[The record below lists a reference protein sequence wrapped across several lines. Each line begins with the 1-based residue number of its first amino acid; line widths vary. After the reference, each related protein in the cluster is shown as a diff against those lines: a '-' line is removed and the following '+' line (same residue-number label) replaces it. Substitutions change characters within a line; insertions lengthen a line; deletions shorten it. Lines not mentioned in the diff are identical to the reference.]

1 MPTRLHDLILV
12 QLNLVAKVLY
22 VDLKS
27 SIYTINLGLSNE
39 NITYFLLQKN
49 FYFSLDLKQ
58 TCNNCKG
65 GLTGSGRRRSC
76 DHGQFQGITN

>member
-39 NITYFLLQKN
+39 NITYFFITKAIL
-49 FYFSLDLKQ
+49 
-58 TCNNCKG
+58 
-65 GLTGSGRRRSC
+65 
-76 DHGQFQGITN
+76 FQLRFETNL

>member
-39 NITYFLLQKN
+39 NITYFLLQKPI
-49 FYFSLDLKQ
+49 L
-58 TCNNCKG
+58 
-65 GLTGSGRRRSC
+65 
-76 DHGQFQGITN
+76 FQLRFETNL

>member
-1 MPTRLHDLILV
+1 MPTRLHELILV

-39 NITYFLLQKN
+39 NITYFLLQKPI
-49 FYFSLDLKQ
+49 L
-58 TCNNCKG
+58 
-65 GLTGSGRRRSC
+65 
-76 DHGQFQGITN
+76 FQLRFETNL